1 MAHGSTDTRSQ
12 PSGGYP
18 VLSCRPPKGSA
29 RTGFPHRV
37 GIEYAS
43 WRAQSGGAPT
53 GAGAGPA
60 VAHLRPGQRDSPA
73 GPAIPAQWPAAA
85 LAPTIATRTS

>member
-37 GIEYAS
+37 VIEYAS
-43 WRAQSGGAPT
+43 WRAQSGGALT
-53 GAGAGPA
+53 GMGAGRQWPIFAQVRGIP
-60 VAHLRPGQRDSPA
+60 RPGQPF
-73 GPAIPAQWPAAA
+73 PAQGPHRQWH
-85 LAPTIATRTS
+85 RQWQ

>member
-29 RTGFPHRV
+29 RTGFPH
-37 GIEYAS
+37 GAATEYALCLVRS
-43 WRAQSGGAPT
+43 GRALSRQ
-53 GAGAGPA
+53 
-60 VAHLRPGQRDSPA
+60 
-73 GPAIPAQWPAAA
+73 
-85 LAPTIATRTS
+85 